1 MLDFLQEYAKYM
13 HLYEYWMHIC
23 LYVCMFLLRLLP
35 PQPPYK
41 GGGLRPPP
49 QGGAAAFGGH
59 PPLWIPLY
67 GGLGGG
73 KHSKNIQTYQQ
84 ICIEYVYSCI
94 YLPYPSQ
101 IPIILLSSY

>member
-41 GGGLRPPP
+41 GFHKGGPKAEGRRPTLVE
-49 QGGAAAFGGH
+49 AAEGRLLYMVAGEAASAAKTYRRISKYALNMH
-59 PPLWIPLY
+59 IDAYISNIP
-67 GGLGGG
+67 
-73 KHSKNIQTYQQ
+73 SK
-84 ICIEYVYSCI
+84 S
-94 YLPYPSQ
+94 
-101 IPIILLSSY
+101 LSS